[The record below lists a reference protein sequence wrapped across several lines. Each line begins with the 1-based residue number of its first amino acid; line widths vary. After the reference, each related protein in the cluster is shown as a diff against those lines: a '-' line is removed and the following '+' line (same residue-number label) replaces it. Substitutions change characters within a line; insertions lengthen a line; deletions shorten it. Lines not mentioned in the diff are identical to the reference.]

1 MIGKDRGA
9 ARPWTSATLAVGA
22 VLLLGLLF
30 SLRPADPALANP
42 AEAAHQHAAL
52 VAQASRTADALQRL
66 EDQLRTALD
75 AARDGA
81 AAVVGGEDP
90 PGPRFLAAAD
100 AAAADAVAAAAEP
113 LRDAHA
119 ALENL
124 RGLSSLTRASD
135 PASLA
140 LTRSDL
146 TGLEQ
151 QLRATA
157 AAGDQFAAFR
167 RDTEQ
172 VLDRMRVALAAT
184 EAADPRS
191 ALAAANDGEERLR
204 AVRPWEAQMSTL
216 SVWTDTVDGILSALA
231 DLARATTAH
240 DAAAAASARSAYEA
254 AAAGASRADRA
265 RAIAISEGAGKVS
278 APALEGL
285 ADAMERVQRARAGVS
300 SLAPS

>member
-81 AAVVGGEDP
+81 AAVVGGDDP
-90 PGPRFLAAAD
+90 PGPHFQ
-100 AAAADAVAAAAEP
+100 AAADAVAAAAEP

-184 EAADPRS
+184 DAADPRS

-285 ADAMERVQRARAGVS
+285 ADAMEQVQRARAGVS

>member
-1 MIGKDRGA
+1 MIGKERAA
-9 ARPWTSATLAVGA
+9 ARRPTSASLAVGA

-42 AEAAHQHAAL
+42 AEAARQHAAL
-52 VAQASRTADALQRL
+52 LAQASRTADALQRL

-81 AAVVGGEDP
+81 VAVVGGEDP

-100 AAAADAVAAAAEP
+100 AAAAAAEP

-119 ALENL
+119 TLEEL
-124 RGLSSLTRASD
+124 RGLASLSGASD

-140 LTRSDL
+140 LARSDL
-146 TGLEQ
+146 TGLEA

-157 AAGDQFAAFR
+157 AAGEQFAAFR
-167 RDTEQ
+167 RDTEE
-172 VLDRMRVALAAT
+172 VLDRMRDALAAT
-184 EAADPRS
+184 DASDPRS
-191 ALAAANDGEERLR
+191 ALAAANDGEERLT

-216 SVWTDTVDGILSALA
+216 SVWTGTADRILSALA
-231 DLARATTAH
+231 DLARATIAH
-240 DAAAAASARSAYEA
+240 DAAAAAAARSAYEA
-254 AAAGASRADRA
+254 AASGASRADRA

-278 APALEGL
+278 APALEAL
-285 ADAMERVQRARAGVS
+285 ADAMEQVQRAKADAS
-300 SLAPS
+300 SLAAS